1 MVCLLRGNFHTLR
14 RLDSYIM
21 DIVDQKILIT
31 QADYAKKL
39 RPLLPVEA
47 FVPNINIV
55 WILLINILILIAG
68 WAIASYLDRWNPYY
82 LWLYLPFS
90 IIMANSI
97 IVLLF
102 STHDLLH
109 TSAISNPRLRQLV
122 SLLGLTMLWM
132 PPTLWK
138 AVHNREHH
146 NKTNSEQDPD
156 RNYLYS
162 QPNNWGKWIQNA
174 FVPSSE
180 VNPFLLTIGMAH
192 AWGVHVFRNLTSVL
206 FFNDKN
212 AQYPVF
218 AFSISEK
225 ERWKIVGELITIIS
239 LHIAI
244 LLSLQFSPVKLLLA
258 YFLPIWIG
266 HAGLMFYIYTNHML
280 CRMTSVNDA
289 LINSLSIRVPKI
301 FDILH
306 INFSYHTEHHIFPS
320 MNPNYYPMVQELLL
334 THYAD
339 RFNLMDAGKVW
350 KLMLQTPRHYLNE
363 TTFTDWSNNK
373 IVPCPEL
380 GITTAKESAI

>member
-1 MVCLLRGNFHTLR
+1 MSSEGNFYPLR
-14 RLDSYIM
+14 HLDSYIM
-21 DIVDQKILIT
+21 DMVDQKILMT

-39 RPLLPVEA
+39 RPLLPAEA
-47 FVPNINIV
+47 FVPNINQV
-55 WILLINILILIAG
+55 WILLINILILIVG

-82 LWLYLPFS
+82 LWLFLP
-90 IIMANSI
+90 ITIVMANSI

-109 TSAISNPRLRQLV
+109 CPAISNPRLRQLV
-122 SLLGLTMLWM
+122 SLLGFTMLWM

-138 AVHNREHH
+138 SVHNREHH

-162 QPNNWGKWIQNA
+162 QPNNWGKWIQNV

-225 ERWKIVGELITIIS
+225 DRQKIVRELIAIIS
-239 LHIAI
+239 LHVAI

-280 CRMTSVNDA
+280 CRMTSVNDT

-301 FDILH
+301 FDLLH

-334 THYAD
+334 THYPD
-339 RFNLMDAGKVW
+339 RFNLMDADKVW
-350 KLMLQTPRHYLNE
+350 KLMLKTPRHYLNE
-363 TTFTDWSNNK
+363 TTFTDWSGTK
-373 IVPCPEL
+373 LVPCPNLNNEQ
-380 GITTAKESAI
+380 

>member
-1 MVCLLRGNFHTLR
+1 
-14 RLDSYIM
+14 M
-21 DIVDQKILIT
+21 DMVDQKILMT

-39 RPLLPVEA
+39 RPLLPAEA
-47 FVPNINIV
+47 FVPNINQV
-55 WILLINILILIAG
+55 WILLINILILIVG

-82 LWLYLPFS
+82 LWLFLP
-90 IIMANSI
+90 ITIVMANSI

-109 TSAISNPRLRQLV
+109 CPAISNPRLRQLV
-122 SLLGLTMLWM
+122 SLLGFTMLWM

-138 AVHNREHH
+138 SVHNREHH

-162 QPNNWGKWIQNA
+162 QPNNWGKWIQNV

-225 ERWKIVGELITIIS
+225 DRQKIVGELIAIIS
-239 LHIAI
+239 LH
-244 LLSLQFSPVKLLLA
+244 
-258 YFLPIWIG
+258 
-266 HAGLMFYIYTNHML
+266 
-280 CRMTSVNDA
+280 
-289 LINSLSIRVPKI
+289 SI
-301 FDILH
+301 
-306 INFSYHTEHHIFPS
+306 
-320 MNPNYYPMVQELLL
+320 
-334 THYAD
+334 
-339 RFNLMDAGKVW
+339 
-350 KLMLQTPRHYLNE
+350 
-363 TTFTDWSNNK
+363 
-373 IVPCPEL
+373 
-380 GITTAKESAI
+380 

>member
-1 MVCLLRGNFHTLR
+1 MSSEGNFYPLR
-14 RLDSYIM
+14 HLDSYIM
-21 DIVDQKILIT
+21 DMVDQKILMT

-39 RPLLPVEA
+39 RPLLPAEA
-47 FVPNINIV
+47 FVPNINQV
-55 WILLINILILIAG
+55 WILLINILILIVG

-82 LWLYLPFS
+82 LWLFLP
-90 IIMANSI
+90 ITIVMANSI

-109 TSAISNPRLRQLV
+109 CPAISNPRLRQLV
-122 SLLGLTMLWM
+122 SLLGFTMLWM

-138 AVHNREHH
+138 SVHNREHH

-162 QPNNWGKWIQNA
+162 QPNNWGKWIQNV

-206 FFNDKN
+206 FFYDKN
-212 AQYPVF
+212 ALYPVF

-225 ERWKIVGELITIIS
+225 DRQKIVGELIAIIS
-239 LHIAI
+239 LHVAI

-280 CRMTSVNDA
+280 CRMTSVNDT

-301 FDILH
+301 FDLLH

-334 THYAD
+334 THYPD
-339 RFNLMDAGKVW
+339 RFNLMDADKVW
-350 KLMLQTPRHYLNE
+350 KLMLKTPRHYLNE
-363 TTFTDWSNNK
+363 TTFTDWSGTK
-373 IVPCPEL
+373 LVPCPNLNNEQ
-380 GITTAKESAI
+380 